1 MNIYIELKEKQLKN
15 KETLTF
21 IVTEKLGYALVMDLA
36 TISIGS
42 FRDGILKVAAVH
54 NNSYRIAAKKR
65 SSLLRDLPI
74 NPRKLATWWVEH
86 VAKYKGAEH
95 LKSSARYVHW
105 NFRRNF
111 FTP

>member
-1 MNIYIELKEKQLKN
+1 
-15 KETLTF
+15 
-21 IVTEKLGYALVMDLA
+21 MDLA
-36 TISIGS
+36 AISIGS

-65 SSLLRDLPI
+65 SSLLRELPI

-95 LKSSARYVHW
+95 LKSSTRYVET
-105 NFRRNF
+105 FLRISF
-111 FTP
+111 LSPSP